1 MADMTVNNPEVV
13 EEVRQAFERYE
24 QALVDGDVAV
34 LDETFWD
41 SPQTIRYA
49 RDRQGYGFTE
59 IHAHRLAQPKGMAIK
74 ETRLRLEITTLG
86 RDVATVNLEYR
97 NRGSERTGR
106 RRLSRRAPGAREYP
120 DGPHRLRCRKLRR
133 FWRRMALQHGC
144 QLTRISPQGFH

>member
-1 MADMTVNNPEVV
+1 MADLTVNIPDVV

-34 LDETFWD
+34 LDDTFWE

-49 RDRQGYGFTE
+49 RDRQGYGFAE

-106 RRLSRRAPGAREYP
+106 QSQTWVRIP
-120 DGPHRLRCRKLRR
+120 D
-133 FWRRMALQHGC
+133 
-144 QLTRISPQGFH
+144 QGWKVIAAHVSLMEERDGGGKPEGVMP

>member
-106 RRLSRRAPGAREYP
+106 QSQTWVRIPEQGWKVVAAHVSLMEER
-120 DGPHRLRCRKLRR
+120 DG
-133 FWRRMALQHGC
+133 GD
-144 QLTRISPQGFH
+144 TS